1 MAFLQQT
8 LPKPVDAP
16 APDQPVRRRWPRI
29 ALILVLIA
37 LVVAAGWTWLRFA
50 NADDWVS
57 QPATPITVNAASN
70 VPNAQAA
77 PVRAV
82 QSVTERSGQPPQ
94 QSAEGAPAAALAIT
108 TTHVTP
114 SLVVIVGPAGAT
126 LLDRPDGEALQ
137 TLTIGTPVNVTGRSA
152 DIAWLYGSSANG
164 TPGWVATSQVIA
176 FGLEKL
182 AIRDLP
188 AATPSTAS
196 VVSETAALSTTIV
209 SVTAPVTESVI
220 ASVTVAAEAPAA
232 VASDAALLATV
243 TVNGSRL
250 NVRAG
255 PGTRYGI
262 IGKASAGEEVTVL
275 ARNAASDWL
284 QIALPAT
291 DAGFGWV
298 AATYLRL
305 NIPVANL
312 PVSEETSAAPAVVAE
327 GAPLAVPST
336 VPTAATI
343 TQPVATPAPATPTL
357 TTDVVTEVVT
367 SVVAAATPKPESM
380 SQVVTSQIAAQAART
395 ASVATG
401 VSGTLVFQSSPGG
414 MIYAYDLAAGRLWQ
428 LTSGFDP
435 AISTDGQTVAFV
447 RTAGENGIYLINIDG
462 SNERLIFSGRSTLA
476 GPKWSPNGNYIL
488 FTRGDEYKE
497 CRDLGR
503 GLCLTDKELLDQ
515 NPNFPVD
522 TLPLIKVYESNLAR
536 VDVHGGN
543 YRDIANLESARAAD
557 WNAAGI
563 VYQSTAGL
571 QITADEPDA
580 TTQLVAHDAYRPAYE
595 DPDWQPNG
603 GRIVYVGRQSNHRE
617 IFAVNPDGSGI
628 VALTKPVTT
637 LVDELP
643 SNVAPAWS
651 PDGQHIVFL
660 SNRSANYSAG
670 AWQLWVMNADGSNQQ
685 PLPITV
691 PLTYN
696 FGNEQVVSWG
706 L

>member
-1 MAFLQQT
+1 MAFLEQT
-8 LPKPVDAP
+8 LPNPVDTP
-16 APDQPVRRRWPRI
+16 AVHRAVSRPRWQWI
-29 ALILVLIA
+29 AVALIVIILVG
-37 LVVAAGWTWLRFA
+37 VAGWAWLRRA
-50 NADDWVS
+50 NANDLAS
-57 QPATPITVNAASN
+57 QSTMPVTINAASN
-70 VPNAQAA
+70 VTNQQAA
-77 PVRAV
+77 PVRPL
-82 QSVTERSGQPPQ
+82 QSVTDQATEQTPQ
-94 QSAEGAPAAALAIT
+94 QSPASAPAAALAIT
-108 TTHVTP
+108 TTQVTP
-114 SLVVIVGPAGAT
+114 SLVVIVGTAGAT
-126 LLDRPDGEALQ
+126 LLDMPGGASLQ
-137 TLTIGTPVNVTGRSA
+137 TLATSNLLQATGRSE
-152 DIAWLYGSSANG
+152 DSTWLYASSADD
-164 TPGWVATSQVIA
+164 TTGWVATSQVIA

-182 AIRDLP
+182 ATLP
-188 AATPSTAS
+188 LPTAATPATTTVVSATTAS
-196 VVSETAALSTTIV
+196 IAET
-209 SVTAPVTESVI
+209 VTESATESAI
-220 ASVTVAAEAPAA
+220 ESAAAPVAVE
-232 VASDAALLATV
+232 SDAAMLGTV
-243 TVNGSRL
+243 TVSGSRL
-250 NVRAG
+250 NIRSG

-262 IGKASAGEEVTVL
+262 VGKASAGDEVTVL
-275 ARNAASDWL
+275 ARNAASDWV
-284 QIALPAT
+284 QIALQDT
-291 DAGFGWV
+291 DGGFGWV
-298 AATYLRL
+298 VADYLRL
-305 NIPVANL
+305 SSPIADL
-312 PVSEETSAAPAVVAE
+312 PVSDETSAAPAVVAE
-327 GAPLAVPST
+327 GAPLAA
-336 VPTAATI
+336 TAAMQSADTV
-343 TQPVATPAPATPTL
+343 TQPAATQIVATQTV
-357 TTDVVTEVVT
+357 TTQA
-367 SVVAAATPKPESM
+367 VVATAAPESM
-380 SQVVTSQIAAQAART
+380 SQVVTSQIAAQRAQTVGT

-401 VSGTLVFQSSPGG
+401 LSGTIVFQSSPGG
-414 MIYAYDLAAGRLWQ
+414 IIYAYDLAAGRLWQ

-462 SNERLIFSGRSTLA
+462 SNERQIFSGRSTLA
-476 GPKWSPNGNYIL
+476 APKWSPEGNYIL

-497 CRDLGR
+497 CRDVGR

-522 TLPLIKVYESNLAR
+522 TFPLIKVYESNLAR
-536 VDVHGGN
+536 VDIHGDN

-557 WNAAGI
+557 WNEAGI

-571 QITADEPDA
+571 QITADAPDA

-628 VALTKPVTT
+628 VALTQPVTT

-660 SNRSANYSAG
+660 SNRGANYSAG